1 MRYNYLFSNHFSVV
15 YAQIKL
21 IAQNED
27 IDNMFDRKITRPQ
40 LTQFALRSM
49 RNAAKSLPGMLGFST
64 IAWVLSTLNYE
75 GTREHDIK
83 ADHINDECKD
93 LVMDSS
99 QFEVLGE
106 AEHGSLHAKF
116 VKDIA
121 NGEEYVKKGAHSR
134 SDFVKEYMTGNFLHL
149 IRPEQPACKIMQS
162 TDDNGT
168 THFHLLSHKFPN
180 TVDVEQFLSNG
191 NANKI
196 FSGNMEILG
205 LEATLAADNIV
216 GKQSD
221 TKFANMIVTETPNRL
236 TFASI
241 DNEKAVSPVR
251 AFADSGHISF
261 ILDPK
266 ELALGIADLGD
277 KSVAFGDIAGFVT
290 RSELAGTEIA
300 KEFRT
305 KVNELVKKEN
315 LAQYYEDVSKA
326 NIEPLI
332 SDCHRLAKHTRLF
345 KHKECD
351 DYRKHYKK
359 IQGDAKTHAER
370 MKSNSM

>member
-99 QFEVLGE
+99 QFEELGE

-326 NIEPLI
+326 NIEPL
-332 SDCHRLAKHTRLF
+332 
-345 KHKECD
+345 
-351 DYRKHYKK
+351 
-359 IQGDAKTHAER
+359 
-370 MKSNSM
+370 